1 MELEAGLYVAI
12 NAIGSTYTFNA
23 GYQIG
28 DFSVTKGVPY
38 THWRESVS
46 QMLKERE
53 NLRRLIKPRPYIGVS

>member
-1 MELEAGLYVAI
+1 MECEAAIYVAI
-12 NAIGSTYTFNA
+12 NAIGATYTFNA
-23 GYQIG
+23 SYQIG
-28 DFSVTKGVPY
+28 ELSVTKGVPY